1 LSPQYL
7 SVSASAFRRT
17 DCTPFRERAV
27 VQGANE
33 HQLEQPPVGS
43 RRWRVRSVAVDPM
56 TVLVLGIA
64 IGSLYALLSVG
75 LTLVYA
81 IGGIENLAHGSYVMI
96 GSYAYFYTVAPLSQ
110 PPVVGLVVA
119 VVAGAVAALVT
130 WKGIVEHIIDNPI
143 AVFMITLVLA
153 LVMEEVFII
162 VFGTNPSL
170 FDPIVTGSIS
180 LGGTSIT
187 YNLAIATVASLACL
201 GGLYVV
207 IKRTYVGRSIV
218 AVAQN
223 RRAAELAGIETDRTY
238 LLVWIISGAF
248 AGLVGVFYGYY
259 TTLSPH
265 MWVFPLIYSF
275 SIVIVGGLGS
285 IKGTAIAAY
294 IIAFVEMLTIQINP
308 QFKGIPALLA
318 LLVIM
323 LVRPQGLFG
332 REEVEA

>member
-1 LSPQYL
+1 
-7 SVSASAFRRT
+7 
-17 DCTPFRERAV
+17 
-27 VQGANE
+27 
-33 HQLEQPPVGS
+33 VGN
-43 RRWRVRSVAVDPM
+43 VAIDPT

-64 IGSLYALLSVG
+64 VGSLYALLSVG

-81 IGGIENLAHGSYVMI
+81 IAGIENLAHGSYVMI
-96 GSYAYFYTVAPLSQ
+96 GAYAYFYTVEPLSQ
-110 PPVVGLVVA
+110 PPVAGLVVA
-119 VVAGAVAALVT
+119 VVAGILAAVVT
-130 WKGIVEHIIDNPI
+130 WKGIVEHIMDNPVG
-143 AVFMITLVLA
+143 VFMITLILA
-153 LVMEEVFII
+153 LAIEELFVI
-162 VFGTNPSL
+162 VFGTNPAL
-170 FDPIVTGSIS
+170 FDPIATGSIDLGATS
-180 LGGTSIT
+180 LT
-187 YNLAIATVASLACL
+187 YNLALATVVSLSCL

-207 IKRTYVGRSIV
+207 IKRTYVGRGVV

-223 RRAAELAGIETDRTY
+223 GRAAELAGIDTDRTY

-294 IIAFVEMLTIQINP
+294 LIAFVEVFTLQINP
-308 QFKGIPALLA
+308 QFKGIPALVA

-332 REEVEA
+332 REEVES